1 MEMIRFYGLLSH
13 TGWGMLPL
21 VAAVGFGF
29 LIGRLRQAWLTYR
42 AWVLLVSLLA
52 AWGLFLLNVWFCLA
66 GLLHFDCAAVK
77 ARQAQCMTN
86 VKKLSS
92 AMMLYAQ
99 DHDERFPP
107 SGQWSALLQRYE
119 QEKLRC
125 PDGKTPISY
134 GMNKA
139 MSKIVVDALESPADT
154 VLLFE
159 GDVVQGGLDA
169 LVSARHSGGSIIGFA
184 DGHAKWV
191 NARTKLNWAQT
202 PIPTPIPKDRER
214 SR

>member
-42 AWVLLVSLLA
+42 SWVLLVSLIA
-52 AWGLFLLNVWFCLA
+52 AWVLFFLNVWFCLA
-66 GLLHFDCAAVK
+66 GCMHAGCAIVK

-86 VKKLSS
+86 VKKLST

-99 DHDERFPP
+99 DHDEHFPP
-107 SGQWSALLQRYE
+107 SGQWSVLLQRYE

-125 PDGKTPISY
+125 PQADTPISY
-134 GMNKA
+134 SMNKA
-139 MSKIVVDALESPADT
+139 MSKTFVGALEAPADT

-159 GDVVQGGLDA
+159 SDVLQGGADA
-169 LVSARHSGGSIIGFA
+169 LVSARHSGGSTIGFA
-184 DGHAKWV
+184 DGHSKWV

-202 PIPTPIPKDRER
+202 PIPTPAPKRQGKN
-214 SR
+214 